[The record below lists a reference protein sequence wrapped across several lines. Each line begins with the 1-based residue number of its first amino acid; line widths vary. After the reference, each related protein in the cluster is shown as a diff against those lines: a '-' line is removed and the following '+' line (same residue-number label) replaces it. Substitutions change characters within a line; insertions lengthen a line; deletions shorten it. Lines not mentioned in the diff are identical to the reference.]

1 MNTPLCISHSINV
14 NLAENGVSVEASKL
28 TFSEDEPSGIG
39 ILRRYGP
46 GCRVSDGLGARHH
59 IFDFVRA
66 PVLKRGNQMEGMPLR
81 EV

>member
-1 MNTPLCISHSINV
+1 VANLHFDGVHYALHSPSFLPLH
-14 NLAENGVSVEASKL
+14 
-28 TFSEDEPSGIG
+28 SGIG